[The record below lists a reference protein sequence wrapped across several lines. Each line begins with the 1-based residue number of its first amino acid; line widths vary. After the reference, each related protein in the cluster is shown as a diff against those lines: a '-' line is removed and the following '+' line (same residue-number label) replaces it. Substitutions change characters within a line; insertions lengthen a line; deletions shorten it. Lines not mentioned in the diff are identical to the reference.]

1 MAKVLLVEDDSDL
14 STTVVDALRD
24 ERYVVESVDNGN
36 DGAQLLKSEDFD
48 VIILDWDLPG
58 RSGVDILRE
67 FRARGKTTPIIMLT
81 GRTHID
87 NKEEGM
93 ESGADDYLCKPF
105 EMREL
110 KARLKA
116 LLRRAS
122 GAASNKICVGDL
134 ELDPGKYTITKGGVD
149 LHLAPK
155 DFALLE
161 FFMRNPDQVFSVP
174 TIMSRVWSYDSDA
187 SSEGLR
193 SAIRRI
199 RKVIDTGED
208 PSNSMIENVARIG
221 YRLKTPKARG

>member
-1 MAKVLLVEDDSDL
+1 MAKVLLVEDDRDL

-24 ERYVVESVDNGN
+24 ERYVVESAENGN
-36 DGAQLLKSEDFD
+36 DGANLLKLEEFD

-58 RSGVDILRE
+58 KSGVEILKE
-67 FRARGKTTPIIMLT
+67 FRATGKTTPIIMLT
-81 GRTHID
+81 GRTHIN

-93 ESGADDYLCKPF
+93 ESGADDYLTKPF
-105 EMREL
+105 DMREL
-110 KARLKA
+110 KARLRA
-116 LLRRAS
+116 LLRRAT
-122 GAASNKICVGDL
+122 GAVGNQICVGDL
-134 ELDPGKYTITKGGVD
+134 VLDPGKYKITKGGND

-193 SAIRRI
+193 TAIRRI

-208 PSNSMIENVARIG
+208 PSDSMIENVARIG
-221 YRLKTPKARG
+221 YRLKSPKS

>member
-1 MAKVLLVEDDSDL
+1 MAKVLLVEDDRDL

-24 ERYVVESVDNGN
+24 ERYVVESAENGN
-36 DGAQLLKSEDFD
+36 DGASLLKLEEFD
-48 VIILDWDLPG
+48 IIILDWDLPG
-58 RSGVDILRE
+58 KSGVEILKE
-67 FRARGKTTPIIMLT
+67 FRATGKTTPIIMLT
-81 GRTHID
+81 GRTHIN

-93 ESGADDYLCKPF
+93 ESGADDYLTKPF
-105 EMREL
+105 DIREL
-110 KARLKA
+110 KARLRA
-116 LLRRAS
+116 LLRRAT
-122 GAASNKICVGDL
+122 GAVGNQICVGDL
-134 ELDPGKYTITKGGVD
+134 VLDPGKYKITKGGSD

-193 SAIRRI
+193 TAIRRI

-208 PSNSMIENVARIG
+208 PSDSMIENVARIG
-221 YRLKTPKARG
+221 YRLKSPKS

>member
-1 MAKVLLVEDDSDL
+1 LAKVLLVEDDLDL

-24 ERYVVESVDNGN
+24 DRYIVESAANGL
-36 DGAQLLKSEDFD
+36 DGASLLKLEEYD

-58 RSGVDILRE
+58 KSGMEILKE
-67 FRARGKTTPIIMLT
+67 FRGTGKNTPIIMLT
-81 GRTHID
+81 GRTTIT

-93 ESGADDYLCKPF
+93 ESGADDYLTKPF
-105 EMREL
+105 DMREL
-110 KARLKA
+110 KARLRA

-122 GAASNKICVGDL
+122 GMIGNQICVGDL
-134 ELDPGKYTITKGGVD
+134 VLDPGKYKITKAGAD

-161 FFMRNPDQVFSVP
+161 FFMRNPDQVFSIS

-193 SAIRRI
+193 TAIRRI
-199 RKVIDTGED
+199 RKVIDIADD
-208 PSNSMIENVARIG
+208 PANSMIENVARIG
-221 YRLKTPKARG
+221 YRLKAPK

>member
-1 MAKVLLVEDDSDL
+1 LAKVLLVEDDLDL

-24 ERYVVESVDNGN
+24 DRYIVESAENGV
-36 DGAQLLKSEDFD
+36 DGASLLKLEVYD

-58 RSGVDILRE
+58 KSGMEILKE
-67 FRARGKTTPIIMLT
+67 FRAAGKNTPIIMLT
-81 GRTHID
+81 GRTTIT

-93 ESGADDYLCKPF
+93 ESGADDYLTKPF
-105 EMREL
+105 DMREL
-110 KARLKA
+110 KARLRA

-122 GAASNKICVGDL
+122 GIIGNQICVGDL
-134 ELDPGKYTITKGGVD
+134 VLDPGKYKITKAGAD

-161 FFMRNPDQVFSVP
+161 FFMRNPDQVFSVA

-193 SAIRRI
+193 TAIRRI
-199 RKVIDTGED
+199 RKVIDTADD
-208 PSNSMIENVARIG
+208 PANSMIENVARIG
-221 YRLKTPKARG
+221 YRLKTPK

>member
-1 MAKVLLVEDDSDL
+1 MAKVLLVEDDRDL

-24 ERYVVESVDNGN
+24 ERYVVESAENGN
-36 DGAQLLKSEDFD
+36 DGANLLKLEEFD
-48 VIILDWDLPG
+48 IIILDWDLPG
-58 RSGVDILRE
+58 KSGVEILKE
-67 FRARGKTTPIIMLT
+67 FRATGKTTPIIMLT
-81 GRTHID
+81 GRTHIN

-93 ESGADDYLCKPF
+93 ESGADDYLTKPF
-105 EMREL
+105 DMREL
-110 KARLKA
+110 KARLRA
-116 LLRRAS
+116 LLRRAT
-122 GAASNKICVGDL
+122 GAVGNQICVGDL
-134 ELDPGKYTITKGGVD
+134 VLDPGKYKITKGGND

-193 SAIRRI
+193 TAIRRI

-208 PSNSMIENVARIG
+208 PSDSMIENVARIG
-221 YRLKTPKARG
+221 YRLKSPKS